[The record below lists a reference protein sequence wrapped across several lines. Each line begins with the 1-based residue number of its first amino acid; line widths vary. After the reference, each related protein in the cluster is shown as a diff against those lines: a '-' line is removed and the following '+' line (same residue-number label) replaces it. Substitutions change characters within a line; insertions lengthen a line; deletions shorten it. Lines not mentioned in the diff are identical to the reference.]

1 MKQYERPLLDA
12 YKFDFLDVITQSTGQ
27 ITEDKTGQYD
37 PEVEN
42 GGWQ

>member
-27 ITEDKTGQYD
+27 ITEDKTGKYD